1 MWSRERLSVCAY
13 FAILGIV
20 CSAWASSIDEI
31 KVLLGLDKRQL
42 GWLLFSG
49 PFGNLISF
57 TFTSA
62 FVARFGARRSVILA
76 SFAYLASASAL
87 TACFFTAAPI
97 PFWCAA
103 IALFGGSGNMVNISI
118 NAQAGLVEK
127 QAGRQIMGSFHGVF
141 SLMMFSGAIFTLTT
155 TTLAI
160 PVALRLLVTVIV
172 AVLLHLGFLR
182 GLPADEP
189 SESSAADASG
199 RWHRPDRALVAM
211 GFAALVIMGCEA
223 SICDWVCVFFRDS
236 LSATDAQSKWGF
248 CAVTGMMAYARFKGD
263 RLVNR
268 FSASRVLHMDCF
280 LVSLGLILALVTPF
294 LPLKGLVAL
303 VVATAGYAVS
313 GFGIAGMI
321 PILYSKVNRTKAMPP
336 ASALTFVGSMGFFG
350 YFFGPPLIGYVAESF
365 NLSIA
370 LGLFAVFILS
380 CLALDPDGSDG

>member
-1 MWSRERLSVCAY
+1 MWTRERFSVCAY
-13 FAILGIV
+13 FAILGVV

-31 KVLLGLDKRQL
+31 KVLLGIDKRQL

-57 TFTSA
+57 TFASS

-76 SFAYLASASAL
+76 SSVYLVSAAAV

-97 PFWCAA
+97 PFWCLA
-103 IALFGGSGNMVNISI
+103 IAVFGGSGNVVNISI

-127 QAGRQIMGSFHGVF
+127 HAGKQIMGSFHGVF

-160 PVALRLLVTVIV
+160 PVALRLLVTVV
-172 AVLLHLGFLR
+172 AAILLHLSFMR
-182 GLPADEP
+182 GLPADE
-189 SESSAADASG
+189 SAGSDADGTSR

-236 LSATDAQSKWGF
+236 LSASDAQAKWGF

-268 FSASRVLHMDCF
+268 FSATRVLQADCL
-280 LVSLGLILALVTPF
+280 LVSFGLLIALTTPF
-294 LPLKGLVAL
+294 MPVKGLAAL
-303 VVATAGYAVS
+303 GVATGGYAIS
-313 GFGIAGMI
+313 GFGIAGLI
-321 PILYSKVNRTKAMPP
+321 PILYSKVNRTKAMPS

-350 YFFGPPLIGYVAESF
+350 YFFGPPIIGYVAEST

-370 LGLFAVFILS
+370 LGIFAVFILS
-380 CLALDPDGSDG
+380 CLLLNPDRE